1 MGNINFWQVFI
12 SNFES
17 RFMFFLVYILGI
29 AAWDYRS
36 ITAGRRK
43 NSTETLRPD
52 TKKQVGVSKA
62 LITNNIDPKT
72 LMSNYVAPSKPEPEI
87 NTETPSN
94 PDINKNNQKEISLNL
109 FDEMLK
115 EVLTEEE
122 NLETEEVLQEQV
134 FADEDREKEKQ
145 EKLRTY
151 KLEQEIKAE
160 KERQEALEY
169 GETVY

>member
-1 MGNINFWQVFI
+1 MENINFWQVFI

-43 NSTETLRPD
+43 NSTETLRPE
-52 TKKQVGVSKA
+52 TKNQVGVSKA

-72 LMSNYVAPSKPEPEI
+72 LMSNYVAPSKP
-87 NTETPSN
+87 N

-109 FDEMLK
+109 FEEMLK

-122 NLETEEVLQEQV
+122 NLDTEEVLQEQV

>member
-1 MGNINFWQVFI
+1 MENINFWQVFI

-17 RFMFFLVYILGI
+17 RFMFFLVYVLGI

-52 TKKQVGVSKA
+52 KRKQEVVSKA

-72 LMSNYVAPSKPEPEI
+72 LMSNYVAPSKPEPET

-94 PDINKNNQKEISLNL
+94 PDVNKNNQKETSLNL

-115 EVLTEEE
+115 EVLKEDE
-122 NLETEEVLQEQV
+122 NLDTEEVWQEQA

-145 EKLRTY
+145 EKLRIY
-151 KLEQEIKAE
+151 KLEQDLKAE
-160 KERQEALEY
+160 KERLEALEY
-169 GETVY
+169 GEAIY